1 MKRILFVSL
10 YLLLSI
16 NAFTQ
21 LTSAKIKLIDGI
33 ILNKYSLNAYG
44 TYCENET
51 FLIYNGDTIRF
62 IQNSVAN
69 VGILKK
75 YPSLKSVLGDYTDYE
90 NDYLL
95 ELSSLIYKHDLSISN
110 YNFHTEELGS
120 EIVKSVSFFTKEGCD
135 NLYSIYRFTG
145 FVVFY
150 SGITILE
157 PEPPHE
163 SCFCSKPETNIKNI
177 AVLKEAIDLKP
188 LEDSQITEMRLIRS
202 GISSIKVF
210 YCE

>member
-1 MKRILFVSL
+1 MKRILFVLL
-10 YLLLSI
+10 YLFLSI

-21 LTSAKIKLIDGI
+21 LTTARIKLIDGV

-44 TYCENET
+44 TYCEDET
-51 FLIYNGDTIRF
+51 FLIYNGDTVRF
-62 IQNSVAN
+62 VQNSVAN
-69 VGILKK
+69 IGILKK
-75 YPSLKSVLGDYTDYE
+75 YPNLKSVLGDNTDYE

-95 ELSSLIYKHDLSISN
+95 ELSNGIYKHDLSISN

-120 EIVKSVSFFTKEGCD
+120 KIVKSVSFFTKEGCD

-157 PEPPHE
+157 SEPHE
-163 SCFCSKPETNIKNI
+163 SCFCSKPETNIKNV

-188 LEDSQITEMRLIRS
+188 LEDSQIIEMRLIRS

>member
-21 LTSAKIKLIDGI
+21 LTSARIKLIDGI

-51 FLIYNGDTIRF
+51 FLIYNGDTISF

-75 YPSLKSVLGDYTDYE
+75 YPSFKSVLGDYIDYE
-90 NDYLL
+90 NDYLF
-95 ELSSLIYKHDLSISN
+95 EFSHCIYKHDLSISN

-120 EIVKSVSFFTKEGCD
+120 KIVKSVSFFTKDGCD
-135 NLYSIYRFTG
+135 NLYSIYRFSG

-157 PEPPHE
+157 PKPHE
-163 SCFCSKPETNIKNI
+163 SCFCPKPATNIKNI

-188 LEDSQITEMRLIRS
+188 LEDSQITEMRLMRS
-202 GISSIKVF
+202 GISRIKVF